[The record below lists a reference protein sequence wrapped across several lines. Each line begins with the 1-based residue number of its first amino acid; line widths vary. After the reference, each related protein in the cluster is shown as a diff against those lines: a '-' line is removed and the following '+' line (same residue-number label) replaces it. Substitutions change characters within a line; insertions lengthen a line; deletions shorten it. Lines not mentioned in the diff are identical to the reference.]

1 MQAVIQL
8 LQDLVNLHNRV
19 VALETQVAQ
28 LRQDA
33 QDCPKKSVF
42 PLAQD
47 AEGNYDSDASGGGQ
61 QGVGLVPLLCE
72 TKAQPEVERERSGLE
87 RRGGGG
93 TVAGNLVPVEILR
106 EFQDLDTPAVVAAL
120 TDWYE
125 YRRERRLAKWQQ
137 RTLRQKLTELQQY
150 GPAGIVAAIQRSIG
164 NGWQGLFA
172 PDAVE
177 GKGAKAQASVVVH
190 TPNVKTPEQDLRDE
204 WYKWHSRVNGFV
216 PAWAGAQQA
225 MDDIE
230 ILKEKSRQNRE
241 KKKTPEVAEK

>member
-8 LQDLVNLHNRV
+8 LQDLVNLHDRV

-47 AEGNYDSDASGGGQ
+47 AEGNYDSDASGGGHP
-61 QGVGLVPLLCE
+61 GVGRVYFLCE

-190 TPNVKTPEQDLRDE
+190 TPNVRTPEQDLRDE

-241 KKKTPEVAEK
+241 KQKTPEVAEK